1 MENNIRMILVGWTN
15 DPVKD
20 DSWDYDQAV
29 PVELKSEQ
37 EILNWAES
45 FDYGNRFKSI
55 FLYEG
60 PDYYGEVE
68 EVLHEGIKYSAHSVN
83 GKRLMNDSSS
93 ILLRELLFCPFENA
107 KCLKEAVEEEED
119 VLSEWRK
126 EIALEE
132 GMLNGVNS
140 YNDWMGW

>member
-1 MENNIRMILVGWTN
+1 MENNVRMILVSWTN

-20 DSWDYDQAV
+20 DSWVYDKAV
-29 PVELKSEQ
+29 PVELETEQ
-37 EILNWAES
+37 EILTWAES
-45 FDYGNRFKSI
+45 FVRNRFNSI

-68 EVLHEGIKYSAHSVN
+68 EVLHGGIKYSAHSVN

-93 ILLRELLFCPFENA
+93 ILLRELLFCPFENV
-107 KCLKEAVEEEED
+107 KCLREAVEEED
-119 VLSEWRK
+119 DSFNEWRR
-126 EIALEE
+126 EIAMEE
-132 GMLNGVNS
+132 GILNGIES